1 MTDKASPPP
10 PAPPPR
16 EFYDDVNNFIDM
28 ANRIEKRLD
37 SHHAQLALMHAFSRY
52 AAHHYGRTATVDNAA
67 QRAAFADYIAKGVVQ
82 LVTENL
88 AQMAGPLPPAGNAKD
103 RPA

>member
-52 AAHHYGRTATVDNAA
+52 AAHHYCSTAKVDNVV
-67 QRAAFADYIAKGVVQ
+67 QREAFASYVTKGVVQ
-82 LVTENL
+82 LVMENL
-88 AQMAGPLPPAGNAKD
+88 NSMAGPVPAAANSKD
-103 RPA
+103 RPV